1 MNFLAHAYLSFG
13 VPEIL
18 TGNLMADTVKGK
30 PSEDLPEKIR
40 QGIYLHRA
48 IDSFTD
54 THPEN
59 RKALEFFRPTAG
71 RLAPVFLDIA
81 YDHFLANHAPI
92 FAVENDLK
100 QFAEKTYNSVNL
112 HLNFTPEKFRFL
124 FQRMKQHDWLSGYR
138 KEENMA
144 RSFHSVTLRTTLIN
158 DTLPIF
164 HTFISAKS
172 SLHDHFLRFFP
183 DLENH
188 VKNMLFRSS

>member
-1 MNFLAHAYLSFG
+1 
-13 VPEIL
+13 
-18 TGNLMADTVKGK
+18 MADTVKGK

-81 YDHFLANHAPI
+81 YDYFLANHTPI
-92 FAVENDLK
+92 FAEEKDLK
-100 QFAEKTYNSVNL
+100 QFAVNTYESVEKHL
-112 HLNFTPEKFRFL
+112 HFTSEKFCFL
-124 FQRMKQHDWLSGYR
+124 FQRMKQHDWLSGYC

-144 RSFHSVTLRTTLIN
+144 RSFHSISLRTKLIN
-158 DTLPIF
+158 DTLPVF
-164 HTFISAKS
+164 HTFNSAKTE
-172 SLHDHFLRFFP
+172 LHKHFERFFP
-183 DLENH
+183 ELENH

>member
-13 VPEIL
+13 VPELL
-18 TGNLMADTVKGK
+18 TGNLMADMVKGK
-30 PSEDLPEKIR
+30 PPEDLPEKIR

-54 THPEN
+54 AHPEN
-59 RKALEFFRPTAG
+59 RKALQLFRPTAG

-81 YDHFLANHAPI
+81 YDYFLANHPLI
-92 FAVENDLK
+92 FAEEKDLK
-100 QFAEKTYNSVNL
+100 QFAVTTYESVDKHL
-112 HLNFTPEKFRFL
+112 HFTSEKFRFL
-124 FQRMKQHDWLSGYR
+124 FYRMKQHDWLSGYR

-158 DTLPIF
+158 DTLPVF